1 MPSLAQP
8 DVYQKLA
15 LRTRAARSRKDA
27 ALKLALAAYKAACT
41 AARANGAPLPKL
53 TSFLEGK

>member
-1 MPSLAQP
+1 MNFTTP
-8 DVYQKLA
+8 DVYQRKA

-27 ALKLALAAYKAACT
+27 ALKSALAAYKAACT
-41 AARANGAPLPKL
+41 EARQNSRPLPKL